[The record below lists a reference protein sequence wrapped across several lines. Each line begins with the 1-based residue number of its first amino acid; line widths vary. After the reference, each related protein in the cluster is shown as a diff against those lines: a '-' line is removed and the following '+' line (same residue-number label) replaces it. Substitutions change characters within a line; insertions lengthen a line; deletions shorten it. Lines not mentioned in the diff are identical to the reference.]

1 MECAAFGRGER
12 SVVLT
17 DCQYRHGQYV
27 QIDLILFDLTC
38 IDVTP
43 LPSYVCPYSR
53 TASKVQLNST
63 PLRFKRTQHIARTM
77 CVLCARMLEMDS
89 GKLA

>member
-27 QIDLILFDLTC
+27 QIDFILLDLT
-38 IDVTP
+38 
-43 LPSYVCPYSR
+43 
-53 TASKVQLNST
+53 
-63 PLRFKRTQHIARTM
+63 
-77 CVLCARMLEMDS
+77 
-89 GKLA
+89 